1 MTLLQ
6 VEDLTTWFHT
16 GRGVLKAVNNVSF
29 DLEKGKTLGLVG
41 ESGSG
46 KSVLTRSVM
55 GIQTGSHVAR
65 AAGRVIF
72 DGVDLRALSAQDLR
86 DRWGTRIAIV
96 PQNPLSSLN
105 PVVKIGRQVTEILTR
120 RMGMPKRAAER
131 RALELLSSVGIPSPE
146 RRLKQYPHQLS
157 GGMRQ
162 RVVIAMALAGEPDL
176 LIADEPTTALDV
188 TIQAQILVLLRTLQ
202 TERHMAMIFVSHDL
216 AVVSSMADDIA
227 VMYAGRIVER
237 STADIVLHRPLMPY
251 TEALITSIPRLD
263 HARHQLLPVIPGRPP
278 DLVDIKPGCPFH
290 PRCARRGERCD
301 VDRPPIEGSP
311 EHQYACWYPVER
323 DAS

>member
-188 TIQAQILVLLRTLQ
+188 TIQAQILVLIRTLQ